1 MMTDSTTAA
10 QTQET
15 RGVPGRPPW
24 SFGKMYDFIADSLP
38 DFRTKRNVVDVPRLA
53 VEFGISEEAI
63 YKWFRFGRLTAR
75 NARRLN
81 DLVNEPDNQAKLKQ
95 ANRTPPG
102 LNDFYEFVK

>member
-53 VEFGISEEAI
+53 VEFGPVAGTKFSRQMRE
-63 YKWFRFGRLTAR
+63 K
-75 NARRLN
+75 NARHLPRARRRLLR
-81 DLVNEPDNQAKLKQ
+81 DALQVE
-95 ANRTPPG
+95 
-102 LNDFYEFVK
+102 